1 MAQYKHFL
9 RCRNTLFGKETV
21 LMYHNQRNEILRL
34 LYSDR
39 KLFSMKYPYSLDR
52 LGTEKTKL
60 VATSVQS
67 WKTIV
72 EN

>member
-1 MAQYKHFL
+1 
-9 RCRNTLFGKETV
+9 
-21 LMYHNQRNEILRL
+21 MYHNQRNEILRL

-52 LGTEKTKL
+52 WGTEKTKL

-67 WKTIV
+67 RKTRV